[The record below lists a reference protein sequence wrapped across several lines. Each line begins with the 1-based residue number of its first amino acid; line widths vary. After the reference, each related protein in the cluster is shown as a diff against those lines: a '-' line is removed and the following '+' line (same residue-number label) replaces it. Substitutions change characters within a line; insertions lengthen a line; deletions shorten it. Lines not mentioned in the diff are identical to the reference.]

1 MGGRGSS
8 GRSSSGGEA
17 KPRPTGG
24 GGSIGEKWSR
34 ARAGRR
40 PSVDSRVDVAAEE
53 KWQSEVEKG
62 AAKSP
67 AHIVEA
73 LVAGRGRPQRVSH
86 AEGDEAAR
94 TAQPAGV
101 DRAQAQQARRTIEPR
116 R

>member
-8 GRSSSGGEA
+8 GRTSSEGEA
-17 KPRPTGG
+17 SRRPGG
-24 GGSIGEKWSR
+24 RRSIGEKWSR

-53 KWQSEVEKG
+53 KWQSEVEKA

-67 AHIVEA
+67 ANIVEG
-73 LVAGRGRPQRVSH
+73 LVARRRKPQRVSH

-101 DRAQAQQARRTIEPR
+101 DRAQ
-116 R
+116 